1 MKSMMGAFQWKP
13 KDLKENVEREDNV
26 HKAKIVGWSA
36 LMFVVASSYD
46 WFFQNV
52 TYRAM
57 QHQWKA
63 AAGSLNFNDKIDP
76 YSSDVWRA
84 KNLHDFLDAKDS
96 KDLKYIS
103 ADWKVSSDVNGNL

>member
-1 MKSMMGAFQWKP
+1 
-13 KDLKENVEREDNV
+13 
-26 HKAKIVGWSA
+26 
-36 LMFVVASSYD
+36 MFVVASGYD

-63 AAGSLNFNDKIDP
+63 AAGTVSFNDKIDK
-76 YSSDVWRA
+76 YSNDVWKA

-103 ADWKVSSDVNGNL
+103 ADWKVSSDANG